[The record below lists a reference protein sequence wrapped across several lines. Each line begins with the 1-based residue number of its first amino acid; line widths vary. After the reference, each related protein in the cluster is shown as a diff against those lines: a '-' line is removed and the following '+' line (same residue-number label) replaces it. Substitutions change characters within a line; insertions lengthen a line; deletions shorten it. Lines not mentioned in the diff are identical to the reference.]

1 MYLTDTAREEGDDLA
16 AATTHMSEHSSLPV
30 TVLR

>member
-1 MYLTDTAREEGDDLA
+1 VYLTDTAREEGDDLT
-16 AATTHMSEHSSLPV
+16 AATNHMSEHSNLPV